1 MNSPS
6 PSPAFSE
13 RSSDP
18 TARSRVLFKMAAI
31 GCLILLGL
39 VPLTLIRGVLS
50 ERRARHREA
59 IANITST
66 WGNPQVI
73 AGPVLMVPYQ
83 RHVKAWKEQIVDGRS
98 ERHEVTE
105 TVVARAHFL
114 PIDLSVTGDLRPD
127 RLHRGIYEAVVYR
140 SALEIKG
147 RFAKPSFADW
157 KMAREDILW
166 DEAAVVIGITD
177 LRGANEALRVKWGE
191 ETLTLAPGGKVG
203 SLGPTIRAR
212 VPGMPF
218 DAESIA
224 FEFSLNLNGS
234 GSLRFAP
241 FGMSNRVRLT
251 SPFPDPSFDGAF
263 LPSER
268 KVSASGFQADWLVS
282 YYGRGYP
289 QQWSDHEGDLLS
301 GEVLSGSLFGV
312 SVLPVVDSYRYVER
326 SIKYGI
332 LFLALVFTAFFLF
345 EVRAL
350 VPVHPFQ
357 YTLVGAALCLFYL
370 ALLSLSEIVPFT
382 WAYAAGA
389 GAATSL
395 IGAYSAFVLRGAR
408 RAWLTAL
415 GLSVIYGYL
424 FIILRQQEYS
434 LLFGTVALFLALGAV
449 MYATRK
455 IDWYARDREG

>member
-1 MNSPS
+1 MNPS
-6 PSPAFSE
+6 TPPPLSGESRP
-13 RSSDP
+13 DQ
-18 TARSRVLFKMAAI
+18 TARNRIVLKMVAI
-31 GCLILLGL
+31 ACLILLGL

-73 AGPVLMVPYQ
+73 AGPVLVVPYQ
-83 RHVKAWKEQIVDGRS
+83 RHVKAWKDQVVDGRS
-98 ERHEVTE
+98 ERFEVTE

-114 PIDLSVTGDLRPD
+114 PADLSITGDLRPD

-140 SALEIKG
+140 SALQVSG

-157 KMAREDILW
+157 KVAPEDVLW
-166 DEAAVVIGITD
+166 DEAAVVMGITD

-191 ETLTLAPGGKVG
+191 ETLTLVPGGWAG
-203 SLGPTIRAR
+203 NLGPSVQAR

-263 LPSER
+263 LPAQR
-268 KVSASGFQADWLVS
+268 KVGAGGFEADWQVS

-289 QQWSDHEGDLLS
+289 QQWSDHQGDLLS
-301 GEVLSGSLFGV
+301 GEALSGSLFGV

-370 ALLSLSEIVPFT
+370 ALLSLSEIVAFA

-389 GAATSL
+389 AAATAL
-395 IGAYSAFVLRGAR
+395 IATYSAYVLRGAR
-408 RAWLTAL
+408 RAWLVAG
-415 GLSVIYGYL
+415 GLAAIYVYL

-434 LLFGTVALFLALGAV
+434 LLFGTAALFLALAVV
-449 MYATRK
+449 MYATRN
-455 IDWYARDREG
+455 IDWYVRDRES